1 MKKYILILS
10 VIIASITNFSIVKAN
25 IVFVDLDKIVSI
37 SKAGKSIIDQ
47 LEILNKSTIN
57 EFKKT
62 EKILKD
68 KEIKLISQKNI
79 LSKSEYEKNI
89 RSLKSEIDVY
99 NKERKV
105 TIKNINQLKL
115 ENTNKLLQQVNQ
127 VLIKYS
133 EENSIS
139 IILQKKNIITGKS
152 SLDISEDIL
161 KLVNKNIKEF
171 KIKWKKSR

>member
-10 VIIASITNFSIVKAN
+10 IIILTITKFSIVNAT

-37 SKAGKSIIDQ
+37 SNAGKSIIDQ
-47 LEILNKSTIN
+47 LEALNKDTIN
-57 EFKKT
+57 DFKKT

-68 KEIKLISQKNI
+68 KEIKLITQKNI
-79 LSKSEYEKNI
+79 LSSSEYEKNI
-89 RSLKSEIDVY
+89 ISLKSEIDSY
-99 NKERKV
+99 SNERKKI
-105 TIKNINQLKL
+105 IKKINKLKI

-139 IILQKKNIITGKS
+139 IILQKKNIITGKTN
-152 SLDISEDIL
+152 LDISDDIL
-161 KLVNKNIKEF
+161 KLVNKNVKEF
-171 KIKWKKSR
+171 KIK

>member
-10 VIIASITNFSIVKAN
+10 IIILTITKFSIVNAT

-37 SKAGKSIIDQ
+37 SNAGKSIIDQ
-47 LEILNKSTIN
+47 LEALNKDTIN
-57 EFKKT
+57 DFKKT

-68 KEIKLISQKNI
+68 KEIKLITQKNI
-79 LSKSEYEKNI
+79 LSSSEYEKNI
-89 RSLKSEIDVY
+89 ISLKSEIDSY
-99 NKERKV
+99 SNERKKI
-105 TIKNINQLKL
+105 IKKINKLKI

-139 IILQKKNIITGKS
+139 IILQKKYIITGKTN
-152 SLDISEDIL
+152 LDISDDIL
-161 KLVNKNIKEF
+161 KLVNKNVKEF
-171 KIKWKKSR
+171 KIK

>member
-10 VIIASITNFSIVKAN
+10 IIILTITKFSIVNAT

-37 SKAGKSIIDQ
+37 SNAGKSIIDQ
-47 LEILNKSTIN
+47 LEALNKDTIN
-57 EFKKT
+57 DFKKT

-68 KEIKLISQKNI
+68 KEIKLITQKNI
-79 LSKSEYEKNI
+79 LSSSEYEKNI
-89 RSLKSEIDVY
+89 ISLRSEIDSY
-99 NKERKV
+99 SNERKKI
-105 TIKNINQLKL
+105 IKKINKLKI

-139 IILQKKNIITGKS
+139 IILQKKYIITGKTN
-152 SLDISEDIL
+152 LDISDDIL
-161 KLVNKNIKEF
+161 KLVNKNVKEF
-171 KIKWKKSR
+171 KIK